1 MLRASL
7 KMSWSL
13 SLKTVKFNIAAI
25 NRCTEAEGPFKR
37 LAIWFQGCDRRCAG
51 CCNPKMLEFKPVNI
65 LNGSELMKI
74 IVEAKTQFDIEGVT
88 FLGGEPTLQQG
99 LAELAQAI
107 RLADLGIVLFTGK
120 QVDELPKKLMAA
132 VDLIVDGGFEQYK
145 KETTR
150 NLIGSTNQRV
160 IHMTERYRLQE
171 KWFYT
176 KRSKLVD
183 INILDALFI
192 TGDMI

>member
-1 MLRASL
+1 
-7 KMSWSL
+7 
-13 SLKTVKFNIAAI
+13 
-25 NRCTEAEGPFKR
+25 
-37 LAIWFQGCDRRCAG
+37 
-51 CCNPKMLEFKPVNI
+51 
-65 LNGSELMKI
+65 
-74 IVEAKTQFDIEGVT
+74 
-88 FLGGEPTLQQG
+88 
-99 LAELAQAI
+99 
-107 RLADLGIVLFTGK
+107 
-120 QVDELPKKLMAA
+120 MAA
-132 VDLIVDGGFEQYK
+132 VDLIVDGGFEQDK

-183 INILDALFI
+183 INILDTLFI